1 MNSRGFTL
9 LELLVAITVLAVVSL
24 IAWRGLDVLVATR
37 ERLEPEGDRAR
48 GLLALFGQLDRDLA
62 AAAPPALM
70 GERRPSVQWTQGTDG
85 NAAIE
90 LLRVSPAAT
99 DGTSQA
105 SRVRW
110 TLEDD
115 RIVRRASPPSLK
127 LGTKPDETWQVTPLL
142 EGVRRFSIRAW
153 RNGQGWSKEGAPA
166 PSAPG
171 TAIENPPGLEF
182 EIERADGSVL
192 RRVVLVGAP

>member
-48 GLLALFGQLDRDLA
+48 GLLTLFGQLDRDLA

-70 GERRPSVQWTQGTDG
+70 GERRPSVQWTKGTDG
-85 NAAIE
+85 KDAVE

-99 DGTSQA
+99 DGTNQA

-110 TLEDD
+110 TLEEG
-115 RIVRRASPPSLK
+115 RIVRRASPPSLE
-127 LGTKPDETWQVTPLL
+127 LGAKPDETWQATPLL

-153 RNGQGWSKEGAPA
+153 RSGQGWSSETSPNPPA
-166 PSAPG
+166 AG
-171 TAIENPPGLEF
+171 GGIENPPGLEF
-182 EIERADGSVL
+182 EIERVDGSVL